1 MADKKMQKIF
11 AVFLIVAGIVLLC
24 LYGLLTMNRARPSGG
39 MFIIGVVDLVVG
51 AVLLRRARAS

>member
-1 MADKKMQKIF
+1 MRNKKMQKIF
-11 AVFLIVAGIVLLC
+11 AGLLIGVGIVLLC
-24 LYGLLTMNRARPSGG
+24 LYGLLMMNGGRPSAG